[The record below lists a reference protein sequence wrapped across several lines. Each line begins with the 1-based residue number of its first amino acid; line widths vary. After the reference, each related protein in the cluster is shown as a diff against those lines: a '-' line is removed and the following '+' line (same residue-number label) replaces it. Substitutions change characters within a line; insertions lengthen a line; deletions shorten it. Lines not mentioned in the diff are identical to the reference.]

1 MTDTNVAIIGAG
13 PYGLAAAA
21 HLRRAGAEVWMF
33 GEPMSFWQH
42 NMPAGL
48 LLRSNWTA
56 TCIAEYEGELSLD
69 SFRTATGARFGSP
82 VPLDRFIEY
91 GLWVQRQ
98 VAPDVDRRLVE
109 TLEKGPGGFKL
120 TLADGTAV
128 TASRVLV
135 AAGIAKFANL
145 PPIAAGLPSELASHT
160 GDHRDFERFRGAR
173 VLVVGGGQSAL
184 ECAALLHE
192 SGAQAEVAV
201 RQDRIIW
208 LHGGKYQRQL
218 GRYAGLV
225 YAPTDVGPMGLSR
238 LVAVPDLFRRL
249 PRQVQTPLAYRSI
262 RPAGAAWLPPR
273 LKEVPVRLGRTV
285 VSATPR
291 EGQLQVTFADGE
303 TTTVDHLL
311 FGTGYKV
318 DITRYSFLTAGLSG
332 QIRRVGGYP
341 LLGSGMESSVPGLHF
356 LGAPSA
362 WSFGPIVR
370 FVSGGWYT
378 GRALVQAIA
387 GPSKPR
393 PASVAAIVPA
403 QAGQASVTVTTSP
416 ATQQTG
422 QPDV

>member
-1 MTDTNVAIIGAG
+1 VTDTNVAIIGAG

-21 HLRRAGAEVWMF
+21 HLRRAGVEVKIF
-33 GEPMSFWQH
+33 GEPMSFWQN

-69 SFRTATGARFGSP
+69 SFCAATGTSFDSP
-82 VPLDRFIEY
+82 VPLDRFVDY

-109 TLEKGPGGFKL
+109 TLETGPGGFRL
-120 TLADGTAV
+120 TLADGTAIS
-128 TASRVLV
+128 ASRVLV
-135 AAGIAKFANL
+135 AAGIALFANR
-145 PPIAAGLPSELASHT
+145 PAMVAGLPPDLASHT
-160 GDHRDFERFRGAR
+160 GDHRDFLRFRGAR

-192 SGAQAEVAV
+192 SGAQAEVAI
-201 RQDRIIW
+201 RQDHIIW
-208 LHGGKYQRQL
+208 LHGGKYQRML
-218 GRYAGLV
+218 GACAGLV

-249 PRQVQTPLAYRSI
+249 PRRAQNPLAYRSI

-273 LKEVPVRLGRTV
+273 LKEVPIRLGRTV

-291 EGQLQVTFADGE
+291 DGRVHVAFADGDAQ
-303 TTTVDHLL
+303 TVDHLL
-311 FGTGYKV
+311 LGTGYQV
-318 DITRYSFLTAGLSG
+318 DITRYSFLTPGLTG
-332 QIRRVGGYP
+332 QIRRAGGYP
-341 LLGSGMESSVPGLHF
+341 LLDHGMESSVPGLHF
-356 LGAPSA
+356 LGAPAA

-378 GRALVQAIA
+378 SRALVQAIA
-387 GPSKPR
+387 GPSRFRAASGAAPI
-393 PASVAAIVPA
+393 PAR
-403 QAGQASVTVTTSP
+403 AGQAP
-416 ATQQTG
+416 
-422 QPDV
+422 